1 MSEHTPALS
10 RPDWTSHPHW
20 PEQVLLLGSH
30 ENFRRI
36 SAYLITAAE
45 DEPSGER
52 GRSSLTAIAS
62 LYLRWI
68 TGMRSHEAYEER
80 KLYPYLARR
89 WGTDF
94 AGAKAGHAAL
104 HTAHAAVVEAIA
116 EAAEQGEITPALVAA
131 LRAHDQALDAH
142 LELEEELVIPG
153 LLALSPAEFHR
164 YTMLSLPSLLAELD
178 TAAE

>member
-1 MSEHTPALS
+1 MSQHAPALS

-36 SAYLITAAE
+36 SAYLITAAGG
-45 DEPSGER
+45 GE
-52 GRSSLTAIAS
+52 GKRSNLTAIAS

-68 TGMRSHEAYEER
+68 TGMRSHESYEEH

-94 AGAKAGHAAL
+94 AGAEAGHVAL

-131 LRAHDQALDAH
+131 LRAHDQALDVH

-178 TAAE
+178 AAAS